1 MKILHA
7 NKSGVPCLKNL
18 GIWAIPS
25 ERANLD
31 EIRKTKIAWADL
43 MKDSLV
49 KDRLV
54 KTVPSTSNCR
64 LDQKND
70 GEQKVDSSNSAGNK

>member
-1 MKILHA
+1 
-7 NKSGVPCLKNL
+7 
-18 GIWAIPS
+18 
-25 ERANLD
+25 
-31 EIRKTKIAWADL
+31 

-64 LDQKND
+64 IDDTSNCQIDQKND
-70 GEQKVDSSNSAGNK
+70 GEQKVDSSNSAGNTRKNKYIKRC